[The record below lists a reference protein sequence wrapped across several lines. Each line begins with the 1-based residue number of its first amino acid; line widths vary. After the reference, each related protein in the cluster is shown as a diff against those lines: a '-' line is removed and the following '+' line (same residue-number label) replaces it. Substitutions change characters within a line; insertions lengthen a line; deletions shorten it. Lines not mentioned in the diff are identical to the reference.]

1 MAIRK
6 FRQRMKII
14 TLIITVAFVV
24 SSAALYI
31 MNQMSYATTKNYALK
46 VNGNEVKIEDVMRSK
61 NMLANNFR
69 NEIDED
75 IIGVLALD
83 QVIENELAQEL
94 ADSLKIRIS
103 SKDVNNEY
111 KNIEANFKDKEQFKR
126 MLTAQG
132 YTKASL
138 KKELEKSMKSIK
150 AREVIGNEAKNTI
163 TEEEIE
169 KYYEENKFSIFQGLP
184 LVDVKEKVKQYL
196 VQEKAS
202 ILFDKEIE
210 KLREKMK
217 LSDVNEQFTKYLEK
231 VQIQKDDVE
240 FTNVDYSKIYITFV
254 SGGLDKEKAKEE
266 TDKFIDGQVKMLKAA
281 KENGV
286 EVDKDLSVSLQI
298 KDAYEKL
305 YAKIENEVAYTDE
318 QLKEFF
324 NKNKQFYDIQPSAD
338 AYIAYVKIEPSEA
351 DKKASE
357 EKAKDI
363 LAIVNKDNFASIAKE
378 KSECPSAVNGGDLG
392 WFTKEDMVKE
402 FSEAAFKG
410 NVGEVY
416 PEVVNTVFG
425 SHVIF
430 VLEKNEK
437 DKIVRASHIL
447 VKSSVS
453 LETIAEKIK
462 EEETEADKLSKG
474 EITFDN
480 LPKDKYIDSS
490 LFTAITEQGYIPGLG
505 YKEELVKEIYK
516 APLNKVAVKNIDGE
530 IYVFQK
536 IKEIQSKEVT
546 LHEVKDQVIKDY
558 KTQETVEKIQ
568 NILK

>member
-305 YAKIENEVAYTDE
+305 YVKIENEVAYTDE

-425 SHVIF
+425 SHIIF
-430 VLEKNEK
+430 VQEKNEK

-462 EEETEADKLSKG
+462 EEETEADKLLKG